1 MDKSLPSQ
9 EIRVAIDPSDLLIA
23 RRVREVVEAGN
34 LNQAE
39 LAQELGLSQ
48 PHVSRLLQG
57 RTPWR
62 KKYLQRLANLYNTTL
77 NALLLDAEEVPIV
90 APIADDQG
98 FPYTATDDQTAWLG
112 MALAPPGEAS
122 LAGLYCLQIQGEFF
136 KPFLSPGSLI
146 YARRDSQNIQEDG
159 LVIYVDE
166 DGRGLLRQVK
176 FANDTI
182 ILKSLS
188 PSGQYII
195 RPKTHLR
202 LLDKVEW
209 IKI

>member
-1 MDKSLPSQ
+1 MDNSSVSQ
-9 EIRVAIDPSDLLIA
+9 QSPAAIDPSDLLLA
-23 RRVREVVEAGN
+23 RRVRKIVEAGN
-34 LNQAE
+34 LNQDEIAKV
-39 LAQELGLSQ
+39 LGLSQ

-57 RTPWR
+57 KTPWR
-62 KKYLQRLANLYNTTL
+62 KKYLQRLASLYNTTL

-90 APIADDQG
+90 SQITDDQG
-98 FPYTATDDQTAWLG
+98 FSYTATDDQTVWLG
-112 MALAPPGEAS
+112 MALAPPGELS
-122 LAGLYCLQIQGEFF
+122 LTGLYCIQIQGEFF
-136 KPFLSPGSLI
+136 KPFLGPGSLI

-159 LVIYVDE
+159 LVIYADDE
-166 DGRGLLRQVK
+166 GRGLLRQVK
-176 FANDTI
+176 FANETI

>member
-1 MDKSLPSQ
+1 MESSLSTPANNDSF
-9 EIRVAIDPSDLLIA
+9 DPNDLLIA
-23 RRVREVVEAGN
+23 RRVREVFQAGN
-34 LNQAE
+34 LTQEGLAKE
-39 LAQELGLSQ
+39 LAISQ

-57 RTPWR
+57 KTPWR
-62 KKYLQRLANLYNTTL
+62 KKYLQRVAYLYNITL
-77 NALLLDAEEVPIV
+77 NALLLDTEEVPIISQ
-90 APIADDQG
+90 IADDQG
-98 FPYTATDDQTAWLG
+98 FPYNATENQSLWVGKTY
-112 MALAPPGEAS
+112 APPGETN
-122 LAGLYCLQIQGEFF
+122 LAGLYCIQTQGDFF
-136 KPFLSPGSLI
+136 KPFFGSGSLI
-146 YARRDSQNIQEDG
+146 YARRDSQDIQEDG
-159 LVIYVDE
+159 LVIYADE
-166 DGRGLLRQVK
+166 QGRGLLRQVK

>member
-1 MDKSLPSQ
+1 MPHSSELKQSY
-9 EIRVAIDPSDLLIA
+9 IDSSDLLLA
-23 RRVREVVEAGN
+23 QRVREIVDAGN
-34 LNQAE
+34 LNQEE
-39 LAQELGLSQ
+39 LAKKLGLSQ
-48 PHVSRLLQG
+48 PHISRLLQG
-57 RTPWR
+57 KTPWR
-62 KKYLQRLANLYNTTL
+62 KRYLKHIAELYNTTL
-77 NALLLDAEEVPIV
+77 NALLLDTEEVPIV
-90 APIADDQG
+90 SQITDDQG
-98 FPYTATDDQTAWLG
+98 FPYTATEDRTVWLG
-112 MALAPPGEAS
+112 KTYAPPGEPD
-122 LAGLYCLQIQGEFF
+122 LAGLYCIQVQGEFF
-136 KPFLSPGSLI
+136 KPFFGPGSVI
-146 YARRDSQNIQEDG
+146 YVRRDSKNIQEDG

>member
-1 MDKSLPSQ
+1 MDIFPESQ
-9 EIRVAIDPSDLLIA
+9 QINETLDPTDSHIS
-23 RRVREVVEAGN
+23 RRVRQIVRTGN
-34 LNQAE
+34 LNQE
-39 LAQELGLSQ
+39 KLAQELGLSQ

-57 RTPWR
+57 KTPWR
-62 KKYLQRLANLYNTTL
+62 KRYLQRIAQLYNTTL
-77 NALLLDAEEVPIV
+77 NALILEVEEVPIV
-90 APIADDQG
+90 ATIADDQG
-98 FPYTATDDQTAWLG
+98 FPYIATEDEEAWLG
-112 MALAPPGEAS
+112 RAQAPPGESS
-122 LAGLYCLQIQGEFF
+122 LVGLYCLQIQGEFF
-136 KPFLSPGSLI
+136 KPFLSSGSLI

-159 LVIYVDE
+159 LVIYGNE

>member
-1 MDKSLPSQ
+1 MESSPACQPSPA
-9 EIRVAIDPSDLLIA
+9 AIDSSDLLLA
-23 RRVREVVEAGN
+23 QRVRQVFEAGN
-34 LNQAE
+34 LNQEE
-39 LAQELGLSQ
+39 LARELGLSQ

-57 RTPWR
+57 KTPWR
-62 KKYLQRLANLYNTTL
+62 KKYLKRIASLYHTTL
-77 NALLLDAEEVPIV
+77 NALLLEAEEVPIV
-90 APIADDQG
+90 SRLADDQG
-98 FPYTATDDQTAWLG
+98 FPYSATENPAAWLG
-112 MALAPPGEAS
+112 KAYAPPGE
-122 LAGLYCLQIQGEFF
+122 LKVTGLYCIQIQGEFF
-136 KPFLSPGSLI
+136 KPLFGPGSLV
-146 YARRDSQNIQEDG
+146 YARRDSKNLQEDN

-166 DGRGLLRQVK
+166 EGRGLLRQVK